1 MNDLKYL
8 QSKKI
13 TKLEKELN
21 NIYNYK
27 IKEENI
33 KRNTD
38 YTLYN
43 YLSNIHRNNDKL
55 EKLNSNL
62 KNFNDYKYIHIENNN
77 YVDYLLYSILY
88 CIDPNIS
95 FLNVNIFLKEFKQY
109 ILYSISNFEFDDKN
123 KVLKNLQNDDNINHL
138 SLVAL
143 SNYLNINIYIIRK
156 NNLYKI
162 VSNNKYKNIILI
174 KNNKK
179 YYSVY
184 NHIEKTFFNDISEIE
199 NIFSKYTNY
208 DFDYLKSISYYKV
221 DELRNIGKLFD
232 INIMNEKGKKKT
244 KQDLYIEINNN
255 I

>member
-13 TKLEKELN
+13 NKLEKELN

-62 KNFNDYKYIHIENNN
+62 KNFNDYKYINIENNN

-95 FLNVNIFLKEFKQY
+95 FLNSNSFIQGMAKINDFKKLLIY
-109 ILYSISNFEFDDKN
+109 KGYWAGNRF
-123 KVLKNLQNDDNINHL
+123 
-138 SLVAL
+138 SL
-143 SNYLNINIYIIRK
+143 
-156 NNLYKI
+156 
-162 VSNNKYKNIILI
+162 
-174 KNNKK
+174 
-179 YYSVY
+179 
-184 NHIEKTFFNDISEIE
+184 
-199 NIFSKYTNY
+199 
-208 DFDYLKSISYYKV
+208 
-221 DELRNIGKLFD
+221 
-232 INIMNEKGKKKT
+232 
-244 KQDLYIEINNN
+244 
-255 I
+255 